1 MTDRTIN
8 LPEHV
13 YDDIMELK
21 DKNESISDFIAR
33 LIKKK
38 QLKKSITQ
46 FAGIFEIFEDSSEE
60 WEKIEKKL
68 YDDRLRQSNER
79 TIKF

>member
-38 QLKKSITQ
+38 QHKKSITQ
-46 FAGIFEIFEDSSEE
+46 FAGIFEDSSEE